1 MKTLL
6 LIKSS
11 LFNGSGQSSKLADE
25 FAERWRMEN
34 PGGRLLCRDLAADS
48 LPHLT
53 AEAFAGFQAEATART
68 PAQQAAT
75 VVSDALIAELK
86 QADAVAIGL
95 PMYNF
100 TIPSTF
106 KAWMDHVARA
116 GVTFEYTAEGPRGLV
131 GNKPVFVFAARGGL
145 YQGTPADTQT
155 ELVRLFLG
163 MLGIEDVQFTYAEGL
178 AMGNDAADKARSDA
192 SERILKLA
200 A

>member
-6 LIKSS
+6 VIKSS
-11 LFNGSGQSSKLADE
+11 LFNGSGQSSNLVDE
-25 FAERWRMEN
+25 FAAQWRLNN
-34 PGGRLLCRDLAADS
+34 PDGRVLCRDLAADPV
-48 LPHLT
+48 PHLT
-53 AEAFAGFQAEATART
+53 AEAFSGFQADVAART
-68 PAQQAAT
+68 GAQHAAA

-86 QADAVAIGL
+86 DADEIALGL

-116 GVTFEYTAEGPRGLV
+116 GVTFEYTANGPRGLV
-131 GNKPVFVFAARGGL
+131 DDKPLFVFAARGGL

-155 ELVRLFLG
+155 SLVKLFFG
-163 MLGIEDVQFTYAEGL
+163 MLGIEDIRFTYAEGL
-178 AMGNDAADKARSDA
+178 ALGEDSADKARADA
-192 SERILKLA
+192 HERILKLA